1 MHPRRAPYSN
11 QPNQGAPAEV
21 ERGNNLLTK
30 DGPEVTVEPGWR
42 IDERDSGALA
52 IDQLIK
58 RPAIVHEYRPQ
69 SLMALGEQI
78 KAQLERCKVEIS
90 ENFQGERQMML
101 RNACLDELHEPCPTL
116 RCRCG
121 FDVQQRFRSILG
133 R

>member
-1 MHPRRAPYSN
+1 M
-11 QPNQGAPAEV
+11 V
-21 ERGNNLLTK
+21 
-30 DGPEVTVEPGWR
+30 
-42 IDERDSGALA
+42 
-52 IDQLIK
+52 K

-78 KAQLERCKVEIS
+78 EAELERCKVEVA

-101 RNACLDELHEPCPTL
+101 WNARSDELHEPCPTL

-121 FDVQQRFRSILG
+121 FGVRRRFRLILG